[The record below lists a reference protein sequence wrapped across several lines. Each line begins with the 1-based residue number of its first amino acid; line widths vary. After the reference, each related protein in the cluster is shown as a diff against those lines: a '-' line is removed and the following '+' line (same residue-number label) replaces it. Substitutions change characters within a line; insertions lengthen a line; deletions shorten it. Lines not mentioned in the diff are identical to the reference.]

1 MNFFCSGVFIRD
13 LAKVGCICCIQKNES
28 GRTCISPLAIEYCC
42 PGFIL
47 NLCAFAKPNNNI
59 YWILPCYWALNFT
72 FSNLCWW
79 DTAFW
84 IGTLLA

>member
-1 MNFFCSGVFIRD
+1 MRPYKGGLHLLHSKERIWQDRH
-13 LAKVGCICCIQKNES
+13 I
-28 GRTCISPLAIEYCC
+28 PLAFEYCC

-47 NLCAFAKPNNNI
+47 NKCAFAKPNNNI
-59 YWILPCYWALNFT
+59 YWILPYNWALNFT

-79 DTAFW
+79 DTGFW